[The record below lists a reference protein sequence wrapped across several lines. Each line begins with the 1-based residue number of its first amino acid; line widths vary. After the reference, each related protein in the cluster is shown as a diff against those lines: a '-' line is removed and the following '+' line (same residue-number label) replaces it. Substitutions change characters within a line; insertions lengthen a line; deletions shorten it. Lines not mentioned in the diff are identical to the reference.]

1 MEDAFELPV
10 IYKGKEMLFISQL
23 LMQGYTHKFQVD
35 VNGQEVSFEPDEERT
50 YRAIVQPETI
60 GVGKEIEVE
69 LLQAIAEAI
78 ESVVK

>member
-1 MEDAFELPV
+1 MEESFELPV
-10 IYKGKEMLFISQL
+10 IYKGKELLFTTQL
-23 LMQGYTHKFQVD
+23 LVQGYTHKFQVE
-35 VNGQEVSFEPDEERT
+35 VNGREVIFEPDEERT